1 MWTSTF
7 IAVIKFLYKTAK
19 NYKWIIILIIILDVA
34 EVGLSLLFVWLS
46 KNTIDVATGT
56 MDGNLTNYAIK
67 LVIIVLAQILLQIVS
82 IRISNISWTK
92 MSNSLRYKMYDSL
105 VYAQWNE
112 LKFIHS
118 GDMLN
123 RIMRDSEDIIKIL
136 ISGVPAAISATIQL
150 IGAVIMLFSFDS
162 TLAIILGIGV
172 PFLAVFSKI
181 YYNKMRLYSQQIK
194 ESESKITSTLEEG
207 LMNQLVIRS
216 FELQP
221 YTLNNLK
228 SEQSILLKKVRK
240 RTRINVFANIFM
252 RLSFQGGYI
261 TAFLWGIKGLYSH
274 TITVGMLTAFLQL
287 VARIQRPVFD
297 LMSQL
302 PNIVAARTSADRLQT
317 ILSIKKENIS
327 ERIFF
332 NEPVELKVEDITF
345 SYENN
350 SRKILENF
358 SMTAKQGDLIAV
370 IGESGAGKTT
380 LLRLLLSLEKPNSG
394 NIRLKSKNYSTEI
407 SEKTR
412 SNFVYVP
419 QGASLFSGTIRDNLM
434 IGKENATDNEL
445 KHVLEIASAQ
455 FVYNLPNGLDTYIGE
470 KSSGISEGQAQ
481 RIAIARSLLRP
492 GKILLLDEATS
503 ALDSKTEKEFLNNLN
518 KNLGDRIVIF
528 VSHHEE
534 VKDFCKKYVY
544 I

>member
-1 MWTSTF
+1 
-7 IAVIKFLYKTAK
+7 
-19 NYKWIIILIIILDVA
+19 
-34 EVGLSLLFVWLS
+34 
-46 KNTIDVATGT
+46 
-56 MDGNLTNYAIK
+56 
-67 LVIIVLAQILLQIVS
+67 
-82 IRISNISWTK
+82 

-105 VYAQWNE
+105 VYAQWRE
-112 LKFIHS
+112 LKSLHS
-118 GDMLN
+118 GDLLN
-123 RIMRDSEDIIKIL
+123 RIMRDTEDIVKIL

-150 IGAVIMLFSFDS
+150 IGAVVMLFSFDS
-162 TLAIILGIGV
+162 MLAIILGIGV
-172 PFLAVFSKI
+172 PFLTVFSKV

-194 ESESKITSTLEEG
+194 ESESKITSTLEEE

-228 SEQSILLKKVRK
+228 TEQNTLLKKVK
-240 RTRINVFANIFM
+240 NRTRINVFANTFM

-261 TAFLWGIKGLYSH
+261 TAFLWGINGLYTN

-317 ILSIKKENIS
+317 ILSTKKENIS
-327 ERIFF
+327 QRIFF
-332 NEPVELKVEDITF
+332 NEAVKLKISNVTF
-345 SYENN
+345 SYEKD
-350 SRKILENF
+350 SPKILENF
-358 SMTAKQGDLIAV
+358 SMTAQPGDLIAV

-394 NIRLKSKNYSTEI
+394 NITLESENLITEI
-407 SEKTR
+407 DEKTR

-419 QGASLFSGTIRDNLM
+419 QGSSLFSGTIRDNLM
-434 IGKENATDNEL
+434 IGKENATDDEL
-445 KHVLEIASAQ
+445 KNVLEIASAQ
-455 FVYNLPNGLDTYIGE
+455 FVYNLPHGLDTYIGE

-503 ALDSKTEKEFLNNLN
+503 ALDLKTEKEFLNNLN
-518 KNLGDRIVIF
+518 ENLGDKIVIF

-534 VKDFCKKYVY
+534 VKDFCKKSIY